1 MTGLPIYSQL
11 DGDKRPPF
19 VWEGLYELLQIAG
32 TIDLGSRFRKIP
44 AKRRNSIENSG
55 EWPLHDGR
63 MLTIRNSGNPTTF
76 RPEYILSI
84 SRPGGKGSDA
94 TVHSI
99 VLKDTEFMRLR
110 TKPEAMAGLR
120 HITNAAQDALA
131 ALENGPLVPAELIR
145 QATPAMLYR
154 PPSAPSSHV
163 STIKMS
169 HRTPWQ
175 DPRDILDED
184 GNIEYRPPAGGIA
197 NICVRIS
204 PFERSFELGAFTMM
218 IRDPSLTDPL
228 ERMASVPKLEQLSS
242 YGRPQ

>member
-1 MTGLPIYSQL
+1 MTSLPIYSQL
-11 DGDKRPPF
+11 ECAKRAPF
-19 VWEGLYELLQIAG
+19 AWEELHELMQIAN
-32 TIDLGSRFRKIP
+32 TIRIGSRYRKIP
-44 AKRRNSIENSG
+44 TKRRNRIENSG
-55 EWPLHDGR
+55 EWPLDDGR
-63 MLTIRNSGNPTTF
+63 ILTIRNTGNTTSY
-76 RPEYILSI
+76 RPEYALSI
-84 SRPGGKGSDA
+84 IRPGGKGPDA

-99 VLKDTEFMRLR
+99 VLKDAEFMPLR
-110 TKPEAMAGLR
+110 AKS
-120 HITNAAQDALA
+120 DAIA
-131 ALENGPLVPAELIR
+131 ALHHIMTATQGALTAIEQQRFAPADLIR